1 MSGGLGSLFFFFK
14 QKTAYEVR
22 ISDWSSDVCA
32 SDLGG
37 LSRGQEAARADYL
50 ASAAAA
56 SGARIAVAAQT
67 ADTYIAIRG
76 LQSRIAIATEQ
87 IETQRKLVDLVRLQY
102 QKGVAAE
109 LQLRQAEGAFAQVA
123 ADRASVVSGRTVSV
137 RVGLWGPRTLK

>member
-87 IETQRKLVDLVRLQY
+87 I
-102 QKGVAAE
+102 G
-109 LQLRQAEGAFAQVA
+109 
-123 ADRASVVSGRTVSV
+123 RASRRERVCQYGWISV
-137 RVGLWGPRTLK
+137 GAGTLYKKQTTHTQYVNYRNSHCKNSIRE